1 MTAIISPIALVALA
15 GGAAIATGLRWRLLI
30 RAMLRSRR
38 PDPRFDRVGE
48 RVKAFFVYV
57 IGQGRLLRWP
67 YAGVLHALIFWGFLV
82 LLTAIAQAIIEALW
96 QGFRFNDVP
105 AAFVIAFAQDIFCVA
120 VLAGVALALINR
132 LVVNPTRFRGSHRA
146 DAVLILCWIGTLL
159 IFMTLNYATLIAEG
173 NPPQAMAADRPF
185 ASAVSRLF
193 TPLGAHSNV
202 LVGLHG
208 LFFWAHLVLVFSFLV
223 YLGYSKHLHIVSAAP
238 NVFFKSTKPKGRL
251 PLLDIEAVM
260 NAEDESDQH
269 FGPVTLEH
277 FSWKDMLDLYTC
289 TECGRCQ
296 THCPAYNTGKVLS
309 PKTLITD
316 LRDHLYENVAGG
328 YAATTHDAHV
338 AQGANPD
345 GTPAP
350 DGAVMWATGDHHPGA
365 LHDLPGSFQPSWITP
380 DGVAAA
386 VEANGG
392 ERPLFGGTIADD
404 TLWACTTCG
413 ACMDQCPVLIEHV
426 PKIIEMRRHLVL
438 DESRMPKQ
446 AETALRGIE
455 NVFNP
460 YGLSHQTRADWAK
473 DLGVSFAADK
483 PDAEYLYWVGCAAS
497 FDDRAKTIATA
508 LVKILQAGGVDFAIL
523 GTEEK
528 CNGDPA
534 RRIGNEYLFQE
545 RAKENVEVLAKYRV
559 RKIIA
564 SCPHCFNT
572 FANEYKDFGGD
583 YEVVHHTQMIERL
596 LAEGRV
602 TLDQAKRQ
610 EETIT
615 YHDSCYLG
623 RWNDIFAPPRDILE
637 QIPGLKVVEMARN
650 RNEGMCCGAGGGRMW
665 MEEDQPRVNHK
676 RVEQAVATEAT
687 KVATACPF
695 CLSMF
700 DEGIAG
706 KQLGER
712 MAVDDVAV
720 YVARSLAG
728 ATGEEAVAAV
738 RAAAETAAQSQS
750 STEGATAPA
759 VAGQDAP
766 EVAPT
771 PAPEQTPPE
780 VPEETPP
787 TTPEVPAPEPA
798 QTPETPPEQA
808 PPAVPEEAPAEVP
821 DQPAVPDTT
830 GPGVPDEVPSIDT
843 PGGPTASA

>member
-1 MTAIISPIALVALA
+1 VTTIVSPICLVALA
-15 GGAAIATGLRWRLLI
+15 GGAFVATGLRWRLLI
-30 RAMLRSRR
+30 AAMLRSSR
-38 PDPRFDRVGE
+38 PDPRFDSIGE
-48 RVKAFFVYV
+48 RIKAFFVYV

-67 YAGVLHALIFWGFLV
+67 YAGTLHALIFWGFLV
-82 LLTAIAQAIIEALW
+82 LLTAIAQAIVEALW

-105 AAFVIAFAQDIFCVA
+105 GAFIIAFLQDVFCVA
-120 VLAGVALALINR
+120 VLAGVLLALVNR
-132 LVVNPTRFRGSHRA
+132 IAVNPTRFRGSHRG
-146 DAVLILCWIGTLL
+146 DAVLILAWIGTLL
-159 IFMTLNYATLIAEG
+159 MFMSLNYATLIAEG
-173 NPPQAMAADRPF
+173 RPAQALASDRPF
-185 ASAVSRLF
+185 ASALSRLF
-193 TPLGAHSNV
+193 TPLGPHSNV

-208 LFFWAHLVLVFSFLV
+208 LFFWGHLGLVFGFLV

-238 NVFFKSTKPKGRL
+238 NVFFKSTRPKGRL
-251 PLLDIEAVM
+251 PELDIEAVM
-260 NAEDESDQH
+260 NAEDEADQH

-316 LRDHLYENVAGG
+316 LRDHLYENIGGG
-328 YAATTHDAHV
+328 YGSSRHDAHV
-338 AQGANPD
+338 AQGANED
-345 GTPAP
+345 GTPMA

-365 LHDLPGSFQPSWITP
+365 LHDLPGHFQPSWIAP
-380 DGVAAA
+380 DQVAAA
-386 VEANGG
+386 AEANGG
-392 ERPLFGGTIADD
+392 ARPLFGGTIADD

-460 YGLSHQTRADWAK
+460 YGLSHQTRADWAA

-508 LVKILQAGGVDFAIL
+508 LVKILQTGGVDFAIL

-545 RAKENVEVLAKYRV
+545 RAKDNVEVLRAHNV

-572 FANEYKDFGGD
+572 FANEYGEFGGD

-596 LAEGRV
+596 LADGRI
-602 TLDQAKRQ
+602 TLDPAKRQ

-637 QIPGLKVVEMARN
+637 QIPGLRVVEMARN

-665 MEEDQPRVNHK
+665 MEEEQPRVNHK
-676 RVEQAVATEAT
+676 RVEQAAATEAT

-700 DEGIAG
+700 DEGIAS
-706 KQLGER
+706 KQLGDR
-712 MAVDDVAV
+712 LAVDDVAV
-720 YVARSLAG
+720 YVARSLTGPAG
-728 ATGEEAVAAV
+728 DQAVAAATV
-738 RAAAETAAQSQS
+738 PDEPSPAVPAET
-750 STEGATAPA
+750 
-759 VAGQDAP
+759 P
-766 EVAPT
+766 EVVPGGEPAEVPPDVAPDEAPPPGPAPDETTVPT
-771 PAPEQTPPE
+771 PPS
-780 VPEETPP
+780 
-787 TTPEVPAPEPA
+787 PEVPA
-798 QTPETPPEQA
+798 ETPP
-808 PPAVPEEAPAEVP
+808 
-821 DQPAVPDTT
+821 
-830 GPGVPDEVPSIDT
+830 
-843 PGGPTASA
+843 ASAGGDEGDPPRSS

>member
-1 MTAIISPIALVALA
+1 VIALLSPVFLVLLA
-15 GGAAIATGLRWRLLI
+15 GTATVATGLRWRKLFG
-30 RAMLRSRR
+30 AMRSGTR
-38 PDPRFDRVGE
+38 PDPRFDHIGQRL
-48 RVKAFFVYV
+48 KAFGVYV
-57 IGQGRLLRWP
+57 LAQGRLLRWP

-82 LLTAIAQAIIEALW
+82 LLTAIAQAVVEALW
-96 QGFRFNDVP
+96 QGFMFNAVP
-105 AAFVIAFAQDIFCVA
+105 GAPIIAFAQDIFSVA
-120 VLAGVALALINR
+120 VLTGVLMALINR
-132 LVVNPTRFRGSHRA
+132 LVVNPTRFRGSHRG
-146 DAVLILCWIGTLL
+146 DAVLILAWIGTLL
-159 IFMTLNYATLIAEG
+159 TFMELNYATLIAQG
-173 NPPQAMAADRPF
+173 SPVQALAPDRPF
-185 ASAVSRLF
+185 ASALSRVF
-193 TPLGAHSNV
+193 SPLGPGGNALSV
-202 LVGLHG
+202 LHG
-208 LFFWAHLVLVFSFLV
+208 IFFWTHLVLVFGFLV
-223 YLGYSKHLHIVSAAP
+223 YLGYSKHLHIASAAP
-238 NVFFKSTKPKGRL
+238 NVFFKNTGRKGAL
-251 PLLDIEAVM
+251 PTLDIEAVM
-260 NAEDESDQH
+260 NAENEADQH

-296 THCPAYNTGKVLS
+296 THCPAYNTGKPLS

-316 LRDHLYENVAGG
+316 LRDHLYENLAGG
-328 YAATTHDAHV
+328 YGATKHEAHV
-338 AQGANPD
+338 AQGATAEGKPD
-345 GTPAP
+345 A
-350 DGAVMWATGDHHPGA
+350 DGPAVMWSTGDHHPGA
-365 LHDLPGSFQPSWITP
+365 LHDLPGHFQPSWIPP
-380 DGVAAA
+380 DKVEAA

-392 ERPLFGGTIADD
+392 ERPLFGGTILDD

-455 NVFNP
+455 SVFNP
-460 YGLSHQTRADWAK
+460 YGLSHQTRADWAR
-473 DLGVSFAADK
+473 DLGVQFAADK

-508 LVKILQAGGVDFAIL
+508 LVKILKAGGVDFAIL

-528 CNGDPA
+528 CSGDPA

-545 RAKENVEVLAKYRV
+545 RAKENVEVLRRYNV

-572 FANEYKDFGGD
+572 FANEYGAFGGD
-583 YEVVHHTQMIERL
+583 YEVVHHTQLIERL
-596 LAEGRV
+596 LKDGRISF
-602 TLDQAKRQ
+602 DEAKRQ

-676 RVEQAVATEAT
+676 RVEQAAETVAT

-700 DEGIAG
+700 DEGIAS
-706 KQLGER
+706 KQLGDR
-712 MAVDDVAV
+712 LQVDDVAV

-728 ATGEEAVAAV
+728 GEGAEAVAALAV
-738 RAAAETAAQSQS
+738 AADSSPAAEPEVVPPGGEPEVTPPLS
-750 STEGATAPA
+750 STEVDPPGN
-759 VAGQDAP
+759 
-766 EVAPT
+766 PT
-771 PAPEQTPPE
+771 
-780 VPEETPP
+780 
-787 TTPEVPAPEPA
+787 
-798 QTPETPPEQA
+798 
-808 PPAVPEEAPAEVP
+808 
-821 DQPAVPDTT
+821 
-830 GPGVPDEVPSIDT
+830 S
-843 PGGPTASA
+843 S